1 VRLPTDNTQPTGART
16 GAVAANGNGNG
27 KLCSHGRLRSGGAG
41 ASAAGDE
48 RRRHRRAGAPLP
60 RRPAGRRAVLP
71 RPRLRAR
78 HVNVPPSP
86 CDPSSLLARVLPISC
101 LLACLVGALG
111 DYVVVSRDLVSDLG
125 GSSMR
130 EKRTRI

>member
-1 VRLPTDNTQPTGART
+1 MV
-16 GAVAANGNGNG
+16 
-27 KLCSHGRLRSGGAG
+27 CSHGLHGGGGAG
-41 ASAAGDE
+41 AGAAGDE
-48 RRRHRRAGAPLP
+48 RRRHRRAGAPLS
-60 RRPAGRRAVLP
+60 RRPARRRAALP

-101 LLACLVGALG
+101 LLACLVGALE
-111 DYVVVSRDLVSDLG
+111 DYAVVSRDLVSDLG